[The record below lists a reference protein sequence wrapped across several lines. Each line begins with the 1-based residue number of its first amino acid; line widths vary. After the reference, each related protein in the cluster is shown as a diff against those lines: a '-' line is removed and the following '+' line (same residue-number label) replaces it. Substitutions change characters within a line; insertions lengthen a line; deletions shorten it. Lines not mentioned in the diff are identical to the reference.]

1 MALRRSVKSATGRG
15 EGSRRKR
22 RSVCQGGGG
31 VDASLMECQ
40 EVSGSVGECHT
51 VHDYNTKE
59 RDERDECK
67 GKPAN

>member
-1 MALRRSVKSATGRG
+1 MALRRGVECCRGG
-15 EGSRRKR
+15 EGW
-22 RSVCQGGGG
+22 SVCQGGGG
-31 VDASLMECQ
+31 VDARLMECQ

-51 VHDYNTKE
+51 AHDHNTKE